1 MKLAETVLICLS
13 TVPAITDCGLVGNK
27 NLSHCI
33 RCEYIGKGASWK
45 GGQRAEYVNRAPRF
59 KSSEI
64 LYESWNINFAFNPHS
79 TQSDSA
85 IKS

>member
-1 MKLAETVLICLS
+1 MKLAETVLTCLS
-13 TVPAITDCGLVGNK
+13 TVAAITRCGLVGNK
-27 NLSHCI
+27 NLSI

-64 LYESWNINFAFNPHS
+64 LYDAWNINFTFNPHS
-79 TQSDSA
+79 TQSGSA